1 MKNNLANAMNKQNGT
16 IDEIKGSFFF
26 AKFTFNIMKKRLNK
40 LLIWYMEVL
49 KMEVLIMTMCVFA
62 YIALS
67 IPRDKKE
74 ENIY

>member
-1 MKNNLANAMNKQNGT
+1 MQPHYT
-16 IDEIKGSFFF
+16 DCFFREIY
-26 AKFTFNIMKKRLNK
+26 MRYYEKRLNK
-40 LLIWYMEVL
+40 LLIRYMEVL
-49 KMEVLIMTMCVFA
+49 KMELLIMTMCVLA